1 MPTGTVIAGY
11 TIERKLGAG
20 GMGTVYLA
28 RHPSLPRSDAL
39 KVLSAEF
46 SADPQFRAR
55 FRREADL
62 AAGLDHPNV
71 VRVYT
76 RGETDDGRLWMA
88 MQYVE
93 GTDAG
98 AVLDAGPMDPARAVH
113 IVAEVAK
120 ALDYAHSRKLLHRD
134 IKPANFLLAGPAGP
148 AERVLLADFGIAR
161 AADDATRLTAT
172 GSMVATVAYASPE
185 AVEGR
190 PLDHRS
196 DLYSLGCAL
205 FRMLTDRTPF
215 QGVGPMSA
223 VMMAHVMRPPPRVSE
238 VAPWVPPG
246 FDAVIATAMA
256 KDPAARYQ
264 SARDLAL
271 AAQTALAGGQPAP
284 PPPPPDTPAAAYG
297 EPAPSWMTD
306 ATQTYPSGY
315 YSGPHTHP
323 GPPHGRPR
331 RRRRGLWL
339 TAGALALVAVVVSAV
354 LLIPRGEDRTP
365 YPAQMFAHTFGATR
379 LDQRPTAVAA
389 LGPGD
394 ADTALSLGV
403 QPVALLA
410 PGGTVPGWLR
420 TLFDDEPTL
429 LATADPT
436 AIAAAHA
443 DLIIDTGIGLD
454 RQLYDR
460 LAAVAPTITRPNT
473 SGLPFTPQLQLSWL
487 GGILGEGTR
496 AAEVARELGAE
507 QSALRAENPE
517 FADKTVTAFYFTSSG
532 LSAALAESPAGAYLT
547 SLGFTYNS
555 KLPGRPDGAPEIPLH
570 PDALFGY
577 PSDVA
582 VIVRTD
588 PAAGNGAF
596 GGLPDTFSA
605 YGGAQLVVDEP
616 DVVAAL
622 AGAGPAATRYLNDT
636 LVPQLQ
642 DRLG

>member
-1 MPTGTVIAGY
+1 MPAGTVIAGY

-76 RGETDDGRLWMA
+76 RGETEDGRLWMA

-134 IKPANFLLAGPAGP
+134 IKPANFLLAGPVGP

-223 VMMAHVMRPPPRVSE
+223 VMMAHVMRPPPRATE
-238 VAPWVPPG
+238 VAPWLPPG
-246 FDAVIATAMA
+246 LDAVIATAMA

-264 SARDLAL
+264 SARELAV
-271 AAQTALAGGQPAP
+271 AAQTALGGGQPRQPQPGAP
-284 PPPPPDTPAAAYG
+284 APAYG
-297 EPAPSWMTD
+297 EPAPNWMTD

-315 YSGPHTHP
+315 YSGPHTRQ
-323 GPPHGRPR
+323 GPPGGRPR
-331 RRRRGLWL
+331 SRRRGLWL
-339 TAGALALVAVVVSAV
+339 TAGAVALVAVVVGAM

-420 TLFDDEPTL
+420 KLFDGEPTIL
-429 LATADPT
+429 EAADPA
-436 AIAAAHA
+436 AIAAARA
-443 DLIIDTGIGLD
+443 DLIVDTGVDLD
-454 RQLYDR
+454 RRLYER
-460 LAAVAPTITRPNT
+460 LAAVAPTITRPHT
-473 SGLPFTPQLQLSWL
+473 SGAPFTPQLQLSWL

-496 AAEVARELGAE
+496 AAEVSRDLGAE
-507 QSALRAENPE
+507 QSALRAENPG
-517 FADKTVTAFYFTSSG
+517 FADRSVTVFYFTASG

-596 GGLPDTFSA
+596 GGVPDPFSA
-605 YGGAQLVVDEP
+605 YGGAQLIVDDP
-616 DVVAAL
+616 DAVAAL

-636 LVPQLQ
+636 LVPQLR
-642 DRLG
+642 DRLR

>member
-1 MPTGTVIAGY
+1 MTMPTGTVIAGY

-76 RGETDDGRLWMA
+76 RGETEDGRLWMA

-98 AVLDAGPMDPARAVH
+98 AVLDSGPMDPARAVH

-120 ALDYAHSRKLLHRD
+120 ALDYAHSRNLLHRD
-134 IKPANFLLAGPAGP
+134 IKPANFLLAGTPGP
-148 AERVLLADFGIAR
+148 TERVLLADFGIAR

-205 FRMLTDRTPF
+205 YRMLTDRTPF

-223 VMMAHVMRPPPRVSE
+223 VMMAHVMRPPPRATE
-238 VAPWVPPG
+238 AAPWLPAG

-264 SARDLAL
+264 SAREFAA
-271 AAQTALAGGQPAP
+271 AAQTALHGGQPPQPQPGAP
-284 PPPPPDTPAAAYG
+284 APAYG
-297 EPAPSWMTD
+297 EPTPAWM
-306 ATQTYPSGY
+306 AEPTQTYPSGY
-315 YSGPHTHP
+315 YSGPHA
-323 GPPHGRPR
+323 RPTRAGSR
-331 RRRRGLWL
+331 RRTLWL
-339 TAGALALVAVVVSAV
+339 AAAAAALVAVVVAAL
-354 LLIPRGEDRTP
+354 LLIPRGADRAP

-379 LDQRPTAVAA
+379 IDQRPTAVAT

-394 ADTALSLGV
+394 ADVALSLGV

-420 TLFDDEPTL
+420 ELIDGDPAIL
-429 LATADPT
+429 DTADPS
-436 AIAAAHA
+436 AIAAARA
-443 DLIIDTGIGLD
+443 DLVIDTGSGLD
-454 RQLYDR
+454 RGLYDQ
-460 LAAVAPTITRPNT
+460 LAAVAPTVTRPNT
-473 SGLPFTPQLQLSWL
+473 SGLPFDPQLQLSWI

-496 AAEVARELGAE
+496 AAELARELGA
-507 QSALRAENPE
+507 QQAALRADHPD
-517 FADKTVTAFYFTSSG
+517 FADKTITVFHFTPSG
-532 LSAALAESPAGAYLT
+532 LSAALAESPAGSYLT
-547 SLGFTYNS
+547 GLGFSYNP
-555 KLPGRPDGAPEIPLH
+555 KLPGRPDGTAEIPIH
-570 PDALFGY
+570 PDALLQYG
-577 PSDVA
+577 SDVA

-596 GGLPDTFSA
+596 GGLPATFTA
-605 YGGAQLVVDEP
+605 YGAAQIVVDEP

-622 AGAGPAATRYLNDT
+622 AGAGPAATRHLNGT
-636 LVPQLQ
+636 LVPEIQ